1 MDPSFLI
8 EFRGDGNMIDDG
20 GGLSKSFVICK
31 SSSDT
36 TDNDENCK
44 ISSHSFICSGVKIED
59 NVFIGHNVTFI
70 NDRNPKSTNNNGD
83 LKKDDDWILEKTLI
97 EEGASIG
104 SGSVIMCGIKIGRDA
119 TVGAGSL
126 VLKSIPRNGIT
137 IVSDISENIMLKIL
151 HKILRI
157 TYVKYGLIYFRIRI
171 KEYILQ
177 I

>member
-1 MDPSFLI
+1 MPI
-8 EFRGDGNMIDDG
+8 KN
-20 GGLSKSFVICK
+20 SKIHTSVKIFKKNLVNIYGAKIGAKTKIGPFVEIQSNSEIGK
-31 SSSDT
+31 
-36 TDNDENCK
+36 NCK

-70 NDRNPKSTNNNGD
+70 NDRNPKSTNNKGE

-126 VLKSIPRNGIT
+126 VLRSIPSKKIFFNKRNK
-137 IVSDISENIMLKIL
+137 NLK
-151 HKILRI
+151 
-157 TYVKYGLIYFRIRI
+157 
-171 KEYILQ
+171 
-177 I
+177 